1 MCSPAT
7 EQFLHILKSPD
18 PRAHSIS
25 LISSFPEV
33 FFHHCGKQSSKQ
45 KSSERNTRSR
55 SNPPDSHRQ
64 QGFGVQSGAIAF
76 AWVTLMSP
84 VQATNVWVPVCC
96 DRVMRYNMFVPKGG
110 SAYGALVCTVCSK
123 NITFELEPLLD
134 LSAYGEGG
142 RILNMLGSPKPP
154 KANRPKA
161 AADERLKDQTL

>member
-1 MCSPAT
+1 
-7 EQFLHILKSPD
+7 
-18 PRAHSIS
+18 
-25 LISSFPEV
+25 
-33 FFHHCGKQSSKQ
+33 
-45 KSSERNTRSR
+45 
-55 SNPPDSHRQ
+55 
-64 QGFGVQSGAIAF
+64 
-76 AWVTLMSP
+76 MSP

-134 LSAYGEGG
+134 LNTYGEGA
-142 RILNMLGSPKPP
+142 RVLNMLGSPKPP